1 MQTEPMIGFHVSIG
15 KSLDLVFERAAAMG
29 CNTLQMFTR
38 NPRGWSFKKLSDD
51 QVVSFREKRKK
62 SGFRYVTDH
71 MPYLPNLASPDAA
84 TMKRSRQAL
93 DEEVSR
99 CDALGIDYLVVHLGS
114 HLGKGVAVGVKNV
127 AEACTRALSKR
138 DGRVTILLEN
148 MAGQKN
154 SVGSRFEELRM
165 IIDLAGG
172 DRLGVCL
179 DTCHLLA
186 AGFDI
191 RSREA
196 VDDVLDLFDSTV
208 GMKSLRL
215 VHLNDSKGGLGSGLD
230 RHENL
235 GKGKIGKNGMKAF
248 LSAQGIL
255 ERPIILETPYMDDR
269 TLREDL
275 RTVRSLIHS

>member
-1 MQTEPMIGFHVSIG
+1 LRSEPMIGFHVSIG
-15 KSLDLVFERAAAMG
+15 KSLDLVFERAAALG

-38 NPRGWSFKKLSDD
+38 NPRGWSFKPLTDG
-51 QVVSFREKRKK
+51 QVESFREKRKK

-71 MPYLPNLASPDAA
+71 MPYLPNLASPDRAV
-84 TMKRSRQAL
+84 MKKSREAL
-93 DEEVSR
+93 EEEVRR

-114 HLGKGVAVGVKNV
+114 HMGKGTMVGVRNV
-127 AEACTRALSKR
+127 AEACGHALSKS
-138 DGRVTILLEN
+138 GGKTTILLEN

-165 IIDLAGG
+165 IIDIAGG

-191 RSREA
+191 SSQDG
-196 VDDVLDLFDSTV
+196 VKDTVKLFDSTV
-208 GMKSLRL
+208 GMKALRI
-215 VHLNDSKGGLGSGLD
+215 VHLNDSKGELGSGLD

-235 GKGKIGKNGMKAF
+235 GKGKIGRSGMKAF
-248 LSAQGIL
+248 LSAPGIL
-255 ERPIILETPYMDDR
+255 ERPIILETPYRDDR

-275 RTVRSLIHS
+275 KTVRGLINT